1 MFYTGAAFPGAS
13 ALKYYD
19 SGNNVPSLV
28 LYRDGVFNEP
38 TGGWQKP
45 GRRYVVI
52 KSGTV
57 FRYFLILKKNAKT
70 AILITIIIIQLF
82 ILYFIFNKLNTLNV
96 STITFVK
103 IKTTK
108 SYIYKFCISDAG
120 SHRFSSFADALRK
133 KQCEKTLFG
142 RGTTVQMTKKESRS
156 AKVVS

>member
-82 ILYFIFNKLNTLNV
+82 ILYFIFNKLNIFNV
-96 STITFVK
+96 SPLLSSKSKPQNLIFINFLFQMLEVTGFRHLQTLDEKKNGVK
-103 IKTTK
+103 KHY
-108 SYIYKFCISDAG
+108 SAEVQLYK
-120 SHRFSSFADALRK
+120 
-133 KQCEKTLFG
+133 
-142 RGTTVQMTKKESRS
+142 
-156 AKVVS
+156 